1 METISFDDFK
11 KVEIRIGKIMVAEKI
26 ESSNKLLKLQVD
38 FGVEKRQI
46 LAGIAKFYTPE
57 QLIGK
62 LCPFAFNLAPKMM
75 HFDTAQYK
83 GEIESQGMMLCA
95 DSGDGGPILM
105 HPDKEILPGSIV
117 K

>member
-11 KVEIRIGKIMVAEKI
+11 KVEIRIGKIISAEKI

-38 FGVEKRQI
+38 FTTEQRQI

-57 QLIGK
+57 QLVGK
-62 LCPFAFNLAPKMM
+62 LCPFAFNLAPKIL
-75 HFDTAQYK
+75 
-83 GEIESQGMMLCA
+83 GELESQGMILCA
-95 DSGDGGPILM
+95 DGGEGGPVLLN
-105 HPDKEILPGSIV
+105 PDKEISAGSLV

>member
-11 KVEIRIGKIMVAEKI
+11 KLEIRIGKILTAEKI

-38 FGVEKRQI
+38 FGTEQRQI

-62 LCPFAFNLAPKMM
+62 LCPFAFNLAPKMLG
-75 HFDTAQYK
+75 D
-83 GEIESQGMMLCA
+83 IESQGMILCA
-95 DSGDGGPILM
+95 DGADSGPVLLN
-105 HPDKEILPGSIV
+105 PDKEIPAGNLV

>member
-11 KVEIRIGKIMVAEKI
+11 KLEIRIGKILAAEPLPD
-26 ESSNKLLKLQVD
+26 SNKLLKLQVD
-38 FGVEKRQI
+38 FGTEQRQI

-62 LCPFAFNLAPKMM
+62 SCPFAFNLAPKMM
-75 HFDTAQYK
+75 

-95 DSGDGGPILM
+95 DSTNGPVIL
-105 HPDKEILPGSIV
+105 HPDKEIPPGSLM